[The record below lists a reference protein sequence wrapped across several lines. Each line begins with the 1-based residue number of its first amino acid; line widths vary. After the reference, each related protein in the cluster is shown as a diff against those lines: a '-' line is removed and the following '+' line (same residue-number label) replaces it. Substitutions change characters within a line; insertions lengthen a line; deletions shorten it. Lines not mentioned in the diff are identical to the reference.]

1 VSDGG
6 EETEPEPAEA
16 EDEDELLRSVALQNA
31 KSIRAARQRAERELV
46 QAKEALEQRTRE
58 LSHSLA
64 LIRATLESTTDGILV
79 IDSAHRVADY
89 NENFLQM
96 WRIPRASTKAADSA
110 ALLAIVWA
118 QFADPSLARQ
128 DFQSITSSA
137 APHTADLI
145 ELADGR
151 VFERFSKTQ
160 RVGESAVGRVWTF
173 RDVTESR
180 RAEEER
186 QQLLESERA
195 ARSASEKMSAIKD
208 QFLATLSHEL
218 RTPLNA
224 IIGWAQILR
233 AGTRREGDLPKG
245 LETIERNARVQ
256 AQLIDDLL
264 DMSRI
269 ISGKVRLDIQPT
281 DPGGVIDAALE
292 TVRPAAEAKGIRVEK
307 AIDLSSGMLSVD
319 PNRLQQVVWNLLS
332 NAIKFTPKGGK
343 VQIVLERVNSHVELS
358 VTDTGIGITPD
369 FIPHIFERFRQAD
382 ATTTRRYGGLGLGLS
397 IVKHLVELH
406 GGSIKVASP
415 GEGMGATFT
424 VSLPLMVVHQGL
436 NGEGRQH
443 PNAHGIIGTER
454 VDIDL
459 SGVTIL
465 VVDDEADARDMLE
478 RVLAECSARVMTAA
492 SAEEALALIRI
503 DPPHVL
509 ISDIGMPDVDGYEL
523 LKRAHA
529 LGQSTQTAL
538 PAIALTAFAR
548 SEDRTRALRAG
559 FLMHLS
565 KPVHAAELLA
575 SVASVTKR
583 FR

>member
-1 VSDGG
+1 MSNVG
-6 EETEPEPAEA
+6 EGSTAGEA
-16 EDEDELLRSVALQNA
+16 EDDLLRSVALQNA
-31 KSIRAARQRAERELV
+31 RSILAARERAERELV

-64 LIRATLESTTDGILV
+64 LIRATLESTTDAILV
-79 IDSAHRVADY
+79 IDSAHRVADF

-96 WRIPRASTKAADSA
+96 CRIPRAAAEAADSA
-110 ALLAIVWA
+110 TLLDDVWA
-118 QFADPSLARQ
+118 QFSHPELARH
-128 DFQSITSSA
+128 DFQTIMSSA
-137 APHTADLI
+137 ALHTADII

-151 VFERFSKTQ
+151 VFERYSKTQ
-160 RVGESAVGRVWTF
+160 RVGDRDVGRVWTF

-180 RAEEER
+180 RVEGER

-195 ARSASEKMSAIKD
+195 ARSASERVSEIKD

-224 IIGWAQILR
+224 IVGWAQILR
-233 AGTRREGDLPKG
+233 TGNRREDDLQKG

-269 ISGKVRLDIQPT
+269 VSGKVRLDIQPI
-281 DPGGVIDAALE
+281 DPSSIIDAALE
-292 TVRPAAEAKGIRVEK
+292 TVRPAAEAKGIRLEK
-307 AIDLSSGMLSVD
+307 AVDPSSGTLSAD
-319 PNRLQQVVWNLLS
+319 PNRLQQVLWNLLS
-332 NAIKFTPKGGK
+332 NAIKFTPKGGR
-343 VQIVLERVNSHVELS
+343 VQVVLERVSSHVELS
-358 VTDTGIGITPD
+358 VADTGIGIKPE
-369 FIPHIFERFRQAD
+369 FVPHVFERFRQAD
-382 ATTTRRYGGLGLGLS
+382 STTTRRYGGLGLGLS

-406 GGSIKVASP
+406 GGSITAASH

-424 VSLPLMVVHQGL
+424 VSLPLMVVHQNL
-436 NGEGRQH
+436 QGEARHH
-443 PNAHGIIGTER
+443 PKALGALGTEPE
-454 VDIDL
+454 DADL
-459 SGVTIL
+459 SGLTIL

-478 RVLAECSARVMTAA
+478 RVLVECSARVIKAG

-503 DPPHVL
+503 EPPHVL
-509 ISDIGMPDVDGYEL
+509 ISDIGMPDIDGYEFV
-523 LKRAHA
+523 KRAHA
-529 LGQSTQTAL
+529 LVRPPQHAL

-565 KPVHAAELLA
+565 KPVHAAELIA
-575 SVASVTKR
+575 SVVSVTTR
-583 FR
+583 LR

>member
-1 VSDGG
+1 VSDSS
-6 EETEPEPAEA
+6 EEAKRAGTE
-16 EDEDELLRSVALQNA
+16 DDLLRSVALQNA
-31 KSIRAARQRAERELV
+31 RSILAARQRAERELV

-79 IDSAHRVADY
+79 IDSANRVADF

-96 WRIPRASTKAADSA
+96 WRIPRASTDAARS
-110 ALLAIVWA
+110 ALLDVVWA
-118 QFADPSLARQ
+118 QFPHPEIARH
-128 DFQSITSSA
+128 DFQSIMSSA
-137 APHTADLI
+137 LLHTADI
-145 ELADGR
+145 VELADGR
-151 VFERFSKTQ
+151 VFERCSKTQ
-160 RVGESAVGRVWTF
+160 RVGERDVGRVWTF

-224 IIGWAQILR
+224 IVGWAQILR
-233 AGTRREGDLPKG
+233 TGNRRESDMQKG

-269 ISGKVRLDIQPT
+269 VSGKVRLDIQPT
-281 DPGGVIDAALE
+281 DPGTIIDAALE
-292 TVRPAAEAKGIRVEK
+292 TVRPAAEAKEIRFEK
-307 AIDLSSGMLSVD
+307 AIDLSSGMLSAD
-319 PNRLQQVVWNLLS
+319 PNRLQQVIWNLLS

-343 VQIVLERVNSHVELS
+343 VQVVLERVNSHVELS
-358 VTDTGIGITPD
+358 VTDTGIGIRPE
-369 FIPHIFERFRQAD
+369 FLPHVFERFRQAD
-382 ATTTRRYGGLGLGLS
+382 STTTRRYGGLGLGLS

-406 GGSIKVASP
+406 GGTVTVTSP
-415 GEGMGATFT
+415 GEGKGATFT
-424 VSLPLMVVHQGL
+424 VSLPLMVVHQ
-436 NGEGRQH
+436 NIHHEARQH
-443 PNAHGIIGTER
+443 PKALGAIGAELEN
-454 VDIDL
+454 VDL

-478 RVLAECSARVMTAA
+478 RVLAECSARVMTAG

-503 DPPHVL
+503 EPPQVL

-523 LKRAHA
+523 LKQANA
-529 LGQSTQTAL
+529 LMQSHPYGLA
-538 PAIALTAFAR
+538 AIALTAFAR

-565 KPVHAAELLA
+565 KPVHAAELIA
-575 SVASVTKR
+575 SVASVTMR
-583 FR
+583 LR